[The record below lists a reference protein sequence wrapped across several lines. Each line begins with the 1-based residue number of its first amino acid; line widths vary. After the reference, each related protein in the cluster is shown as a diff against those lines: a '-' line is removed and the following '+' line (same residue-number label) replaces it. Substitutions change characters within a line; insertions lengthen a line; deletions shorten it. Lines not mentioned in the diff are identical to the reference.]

1 LDRFHACRP
10 IGFSPFDSLTRL
22 KVVWLKSAS
31 KTTRGFS
38 ERSSSSSS
46 RRGRIKKS
54 VIIKRANAPYL
65 CVYTHTHTRA
75 HTHTHT
81 HTHTRTYIHT
91 YVSVCVCV
99 RMCVCVYIKCM
110 HLCICICGVT
120 YYAYAGDDTPC
131 KRISTLERRARHSR
145 STLRSSAIDRA
156 RAGRAKT
163 SFSQKIV
170 FTIGTIVDLA
180 SLSDLLSLSL
190 FSRGFTRGA
199 LARRAF
205 FPFSAPSFPSPR
217 GKL

>member
-75 HTHTHT
+75 RTHTHT

-99 RMCVCVYIKCM
+99 RMCVCVYKM
-110 HLCICICGVT
+110 
-120 YYAYAGDDTPC
+120 YASMYMYM
-131 KRISTLERRARHSR
+131 RSYLLRLRWRRHTLQADLHARASRASLAIDASELRDRSCPSR
-145 STLRSSAIDRA
+145 S
-156 RAGRAKT
+156 
-163 SFSQKIV
+163 
-170 FTIGTIVDLA
+170 
-180 SLSDLLSLSL
+180 
-190 FSRGFTRGA
+190 
-199 LARRAF
+199 
-205 FPFSAPSFPSPR
+205 
-217 GKL
+217 GKD